1 MSGHGNPSLTQFS
14 SRLGLLP
21 IGAPPHLLATGVRLV
36 ACRWGV
42 DHIAVGLVGERRWTM
57 AALLTRPAQLQK
69 PDSVRLA
76 GNLSLY
82 MRVVLL
88 NSAVL
93 LMAVLALVITPLTVS
108 FPIATEQGVVL
119 AIGAVAIALVNAV
132 LLRPNFRGLRAVVGR
147 METIDVLR
155 PEEVLPEVGGPEAR
169 SLIVGFNTMLERL
182 EAERRTSARRTLSAI
197 EGERRRIS
205 RELHD
210 EIGQRLTGTLLNLQ
224 RLANDLPEPFNAEVS
239 CIQEQQRATLD
250 EVGAL
255 AWQLRP
261 ALLDD
266 LGLLSALDALT
277 DSLDEPTLRID
288 TSLPEE
294 LPTLPPELELVVY
307 RIAQEALTNA
317 VRHSGASQVNLELKV
332 CAGRLV
338 LRISDDGTSWSA
350 PTSEGP
356 GIRGMRERA
365 LLVGGH
371 LAIGPASTARP
382 PGHRGTTVRLEITDT
397 SAPGTD
403 A

>member
-1 MSGHGNPSLTQFS
+1 
-14 SRLGLLP
+14 
-21 IGAPPHLLATGVRLV
+21 
-36 ACRWGV
+36 
-42 DHIAVGLVGERRWTM
+42 M
-57 AALLTRPAQLQK
+57 AASLTRPAQLQK

-93 LMAVLALVITPLTVS
+93 LLAVLALVVTPLTVS
-108 FPIATEQGVVL
+108 FPIAAEQGVVL
-119 AIGAVAIALVNAV
+119 AVGAAVIALTNAA
-132 LLRPNFRGLRAVVGR
+132 LLRLNFRGLRAVVGR

-155 PEEVLPEVGGPEAR
+155 PEELLPEIGGPEAK

-182 EAERRTSARRTLSAI
+182 ETERRTSARRTLSAI
-197 EGERRRIS
+197 EGERRRIG

-210 EIGQRLTGTLLNLQ
+210 EIGQRLTGTLLELQ
-224 RLANDLPEPFNAEVS
+224 RLADDLPEPFNAEIS

-266 LGLLSALDALT
+266 LGLLSALDALAE
-277 DSLDEPTLRID
+277 SLDEPALRIE
-288 TSLPEE
+288 TSLPAR
-294 LPTLPPELELVVY
+294 LATLPPELELVVY

-317 VRHSGASQVNLELKV
+317 VRHSGASQINLELEV
-332 CAGRLV
+332 RADRLT
-338 LRISDDGTSWSA
+338 LRVTDDGTGWSG

-371 LAIGPASTARP
+371 LAIGLASTSRP
-382 PGHRGTTVRLEITDT
+382 PGHRGTTVRLDITDT
-397 SAPGTD
+397 SAPRTD
-403 A
+403 G